1 MNYDISCHKKAL
13 NDRPMEQFQYYY
25 EAGEFSLL
33 TGFCE
38 LVYMV
43 LGIQIKACISQWY
56 GG

>member
-1 MNYDISCHKKAL
+1 MTILVIKAL
-13 NDRPMEQFQYYY
+13 KDRPMEQFQYYY

>member
-1 MNYDISCHKKAL
+1 MTILVIKAL
-13 NDRPMEQFQYYY
+13 KDRPMKRFQYFD
-25 EAGEFSLL
+25 EAGEFSLS